1 MTMDQV
7 WSFPPF
13 RIPSGR
19 TRIVVGGVEGWCCML
34 GGTVSVD
41 HDVRWY
47 LVNILSGERFKDCE
61 TGLKVPRTLL
71 LLVECVDFA

>member
-41 HDVRWY
+41 YDVRWC
-47 LVNILSGERFKDCE
+47 LGNVLSGEGFKDYE
-61 TGLKVPRTLL
+61 TGLKVPIILN
-71 LLVECVDFA
+71 